1 MPELPEVETTVRD
14 LAPALFGRRITGA
27 QVLWPR
33 TVAAPYPDEFAA
45 RAAGQSFVR
54 FDRRAKFI
62 LLHLDGGDCLI
73 VHLRMTGR
81 LRVVPAGEAPSP
93 YTRVAFGL
101 DDGSS
106 LHFDDARK
114 FGRMWLVDDPGAVLS
129 KLGPE
134 LVGEGFSADV
144 LARALAGR
152 RAAVKALLLDQ
163 RIAAGVGNIY
173 ADEALFAAGIDPRR
187 PAGSL
192 TVDEIARLR
201 DALVAVLEDAIAA
214 GGSSLG
220 ASSAQNYLRPDGS
233 RGEYREKHQVYQR
246 TGQPCLTCGTPIE
259 RAVIAQRSTHFC
271 PHCQR

>member
-14 LAPALFGRRITGA
+14 LAPALLGRRITGA
-27 QVLWPR
+27 QVFWPR
-33 TVAAPYPDEFAA
+33 TVAAPHPDEFAA
-45 RAAGQSFVR
+45 RAAGQAFVR

-62 LLHLDGGDCLI
+62 LLYLDGGDCLI

-81 LRVVPAGEAPSP
+81 LHVVPAGEAPGP
-93 YTRVAFGL
+93 YTRVACGL

-114 FGRMWLVDDPGAVLS
+114 FGRIWLVDDPAAVLGR
-129 KLGPE
+129 LGPE
-134 LVGEGFSADV
+134 LVGEDFTADL
-144 LARALAGR
+144 LARTLAGR

-192 TVDEIARLR
+192 GAEEIARLR
-201 DALVAVLEDAIAA
+201 DALVAVLVDAIAA

-233 RGEYREKHQVYQR
+233 RGEYREQHQVYQR
-246 TGQPCLTCGTPIE
+246 TGQPCLICGTPIE
-259 RAVIAQRSTHFC
+259 RTVIAQRSAHFC